1 MKAEV
6 TATVDQLEFTTKT
19 NGDRLTIRGVHFG
32 QTEAGK
38 LAQLINSGQELKV
51 VIKDNVG

>member
-6 TATVDQLEFTTKT
+6 TATVDQIEFSTRT
-19 NGDRLTIRGVHFG
+19 NGDRLTIKGVHFG

-51 VIKDNVG
+51 VVKDSVG